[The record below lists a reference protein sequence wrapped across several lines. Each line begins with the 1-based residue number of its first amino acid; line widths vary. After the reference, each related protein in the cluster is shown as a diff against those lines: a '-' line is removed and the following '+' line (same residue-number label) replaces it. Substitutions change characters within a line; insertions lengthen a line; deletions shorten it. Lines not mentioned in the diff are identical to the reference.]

1 MMKIIVN
8 KFGGSVFGDYM
19 FVRASVNQVRNQIA
33 GGYFPIVVV
42 SALKGVTDQL
52 VNLSNRYSEQG
63 IKEIQ
68 QKHYDFIEQFSLQ
81 ETPLKVKIDE
91 LIGELEF
98 DLKKE
103 NGICKGARM
112 DAALSYGE
120 AMSALVFAELLLRFG
135 IPNRVIQGEKL
146 GILTD
151 ELWGDA
157 NIYYEES
164 AVNIRKEIQKL
175 KIKNRN
181 KKSNKSGFGG
191 IPVIAGFIGKTRDGQ
206 ITTLGRGGS
215 DTTACL
221 VGSALKAEKVILW
234 KDVPGVLSGD
244 PHLAPNARTISAMD
258 YEEAEES
265 GKVIHDKSM
274 YYIKKEKITVEV
286 ADVMD
291 ARRKTVVTE
300 HGSKRQG
307 VKVISY
313 KDRLLLLIITGDKI
327 KRAGALAEIS
337 HCIASYGINM
347 VFIRNTRDNLYIV
360 VEKNG
365 HPADAVVERI
375 CQLGYSVQSRDVS
388 MVTIIGHLSSRAVE
402 RFNRLLHRY
411 VRNTEFG
418 AFPYRNC
425 VRLEA
430 IVHPSEVAKMVK
442 VFHREFIK

>member
-1 MMKIIVN
+1 M
-8 KFGGSVFGDYM
+8 
-19 FVRASVNQVRNQIA
+19 
-33 GGYFPIVVV
+33 
-42 SALKGVTDQL
+42 
-52 VNLSNRYSEQG
+52 NLANRYSTQR

-68 QKHYDFIEQFSLQ
+68 QKHYDFIEQFSLH
-81 ETPLKVKIDE
+81 ETSVKVKIDE
-91 LIGELEF
+91 LIGELDS
-98 DLKKE
+98 DLQKG
-103 NGICKGARM
+103 NGICRGALM
-112 DAALSYGE
+112 DTVLSYGE

-135 IPNRVIQGEKL
+135 IPNRVIQGKRL
-146 GILTD
+146 GIITD
-151 ELWGDA
+151 NMWGDA

-164 AVNIRKEIQKL
+164 VMNIRTEIQKL
-175 KIKNRN
+175 KIKNKIS
-181 KKSNKSGFGG
+181 KKNGFGD
-191 IPVIAGFIGKTRDGQ
+191 IPVIAGFIGKTRDGK

-244 PHLAPNARTISAMD
+244 PHLVPNARTISTMD

-274 YYIKKEKITVEV
+274 YYIKKEKITVVV

-291 ARRKTVVTE
+291 ARRRTVVTE

-307 VKVISY
+307 VKVVSY
-313 KDRLLLLIITGDKI
+313 KDNLLLLIITGDKI

-337 HCIASYGINM
+337 HSIASYGVNM

-360 VEKNG
+360 VEKNE
-365 HPADAVVERI
+365 HPIEEVAERV
-375 CQLGYSVQSRDVS
+375 CQLDYKAQLRDVS
-388 MVTIIGHLSSRAVE
+388 MVTIIGHLSWHTVE
-402 RFNRLLHRY
+402 RFNHLLHTH
-411 VRNTEFG
+411 VRNTELG

-430 IVHPSEVAKMVK
+430 IVHPSEVAKMVR
-442 VFHREFIK
+442 VFHREFITLNLKI